1 MLDLGI
7 RMKFDKQDKIIKELI
22 EDEQWIS
29 LSMMRPS
36 NYNELEPKTQ
46 WLIDKKLGILD
57 WTGNDEA

>member
-29 LSMMRPS
+29 SPMMRPS